1 MNKEKTAHRDSGL
14 VCEMDI
20 GEIMALLP
28 HRYPFILI
36 DRILDLTPGQSIRA
50 LKNVTM
56 NEGFF
61 QGHFPGRPVMPGV
74 MIVEAMAQACGVLM
88 LKSIPQEDRGL
99 LFFGGIDKMR
109 LRKSVTPGDQLIIEA
124 TIVNLRSRAS
134 KMKSVVTSNNE
145 LVAEGIL
152 MAVIGER

>member
-1 MNKEKTAHRDSGL
+1 MNKEKTPHRDTDL
-14 VCEMDI
+14 ACEMDI

-36 DRILDLTPGQSIRA
+36 DRVIDLTPGQSIRA

-88 LKSIPQEDRGL
+88 LKSMPREERGL

-109 LRKSVTPGDQLIIEA
+109 LRKIVTPGDQLIIDA

-145 LVAEGIL
+145 LVAEGVL